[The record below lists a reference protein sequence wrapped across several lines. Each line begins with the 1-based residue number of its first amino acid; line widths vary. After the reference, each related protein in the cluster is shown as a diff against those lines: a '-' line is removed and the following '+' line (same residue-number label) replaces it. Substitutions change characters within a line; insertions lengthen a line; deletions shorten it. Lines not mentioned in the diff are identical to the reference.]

1 MFKTNQLKA
10 RLLAGEVAFGC
21 WVAGGS
27 VTAAEVL
34 GHIGF
39 DFLLLDHEH
48 GVGDAATIVD
58 ELRAVAGTPTPAIV
72 RVPWNDHVYLK
83 RVLDAGVQSV
93 MIPSVENAEE
103 ARAAIAGCYY
113 PPHGRRGYAAGVVR
127 ASTYGLIPDYI
138 HQANDNLLTICQVES
153 AAAVEHIDAICAIE
167 GLDCVF
173 IGVNDLAGSIGKL
186 EQTDDPA
193 VRALVKKAEDAILR
207 SGKIMGTV
215 PNAGASAADLVER
228 GYRIIAGPHDIAL
241 LRDAAKGALDAYK
254 GIKSSSASQASDQKL
269 RAY

>member
-1 MFKTNQLKA
+1 MFQINRLKA
-10 RLLAGEVAFGC
+10 RLLTGEVAFGC

-48 GVGDAATIVD
+48 GVGEGAEIVD
-58 ELRAVAGTPTPAIV
+58 ELRAVAITPTPAIV

-113 PPHGRRGYAAGVVR
+113 PPFGRRGYAAGVVR
-127 ASTYGLIPDYI
+127 ASTYGLEPDYI
-138 HQANDNLLTICQVES
+138 HKANENLLTICQVES
-153 AAAVEHIDAICAIE
+153 AGAVDHIEEICAVD

-193 VRALVKKAEDAILR
+193 VRALVKRAEEAILR

-215 PNAGASAADLVER
+215 PNAGASVADLVER

-241 LRDAAKGALDAYK
+241 LRDAAKSALKSYQDIVVSKGRSGAGDA
-254 GIKSSSASQASDQKL
+254 L
-269 RAY
+269 RGY